1 LLSRIMKSVQT
12 KSVGLQFE
20 LEKWQ
25 AKMLAKEKERD
36 DERMR
41 SAWERQRMDEEKTER
56 KKQVESKGE
65 QKESSN

>member
-1 LLSRIMKSVQT
+1 MLSRIMKSVQT